1 MSATAQ
7 INIAQPLNPPK
18 ITDHDRL
25 GMTFFLAALLHGIF
39 ILGVSFNTSSITEDK
54 TSPTLD
60 IILVQTQKP
69 SEEKEAKYLAQITQ
83 QGGGNSEEKSR
94 PRDLF
99 TAPSVTKEPGQ
110 AVLQTEQQAS
120 RQKQTEK
127 TTILH
132 QLESSY
138 SIDTQE
144 KLESPDDVT
153 IKQQEAAAK
162 SAKAARLIQEI
173 SNIIEHQIERPKVKY
188 MNSSTKEFL
197 PARYMREWINRVER
211 IGNLN
216 YPDQARRNKLN
227 GTLILDVV
235 VNSKGELIKVDLR
248 KSSGHKILDDA
259 AQRIV
264 KLAAPYSPFPDKLKQ
279 EADVIHITRS
289 WEFINNSQFKTE

>member
-7 INIAQPLNPPK
+7 INIAQPLTPHQV
-18 ITDHDRL
+18 TDHDRL

-39 ILGVSFNTSSITEDK
+39 ILGVSFSTSDITEDK
-54 TSPTLD
+54 TPPTLD

-69 SEEKEAKYLAQITQ
+69 SEEKDAKYLAQITQ